1 MFIFSSKFTEE
12 ADANFLFKHEGGAF
26 RTSAELALRWSA
38 HRLEQAVHARCS
50 KILRPGTAILQKG
63 RCIEQLPQRASC
75 IAGCAG
81 LGWLHAVNQL
91 HSRLHGAAKNI
102 TRGQLTQFQR
112 KKRVTMLPKP
122 SQYEVAKKEPRPV
135 PRNKVEA
142 SGCEAPTGVLVD
154 PGKARYARSRDA
166 LSAFRFLPSS
176 VSSDSMLTCRCDS
189 ARRKLYFSISKS
201 HPLRLRLSSW

>member
-1 MFIFSSKFTEE
+1 MGAGASRKYVVEEIRAATQADVARACAELSTQDKDKLIVLLEASEQVAQFIEQLAATIRTRRRRRRRRPIGRSNWSNKLYCVRRQWHTCLSSLQSSNFTEE

-81 LGWLHAVNQL
+81 LGWLHTVNQL
-91 HSRLHGAAKNI
+91 
-102 TRGQLTQFQR
+102 
-112 KKRVTMLPKP
+112 
-122 SQYEVAKKEPRPV
+122 
-135 PRNKVEA
+135 
-142 SGCEAPTGVLVD
+142 
-154 PGKARYARSRDA
+154 RS
-166 LSAFRFLPSS
+166 
-176 VSSDSMLTCRCDS
+176 
-189 ARRKLYFSISKS
+189 
-201 HPLRLRLSSW
+201 

>member
-1 MFIFSSKFTEE
+1 MAHVFVFFSKFLSAEE

-81 LGWLHAVNQL
+81 LGWLHTVNQL
-91 HSRLHGAAKNI
+91 HS
-102 TRGQLTQFQR
+102 
-112 KKRVTMLPKP
+112 
-122 SQYEVAKKEPRPV
+122 
-135 PRNKVEA
+135 
-142 SGCEAPTGVLVD
+142 
-154 PGKARYARSRDA
+154 
-166 LSAFRFLPSS
+166 
-176 VSSDSMLTCRCDS
+176 
-189 ARRKLYFSISKS
+189 
-201 HPLRLRLSSW
+201 